1 MEEGAALSCTPGRL
15 LLLKVSIVSL
25 LCKTY
30 GDTVFRTCPYNAQR
44 YTNFRRKVAVSFC

>member
-15 LLLKVSIVSL
+15 LLVKVSIVSL

-30 GDTVFRTCPYNAQR
+30 GDD
-44 YTNFRRKVAVSFC
+44 VSELVYPMHRDTII